1 MRVILDTNVVVSAL
15 VWGGTPFKLLQ
26 AATDGDIDLYTSPV
40 LMDELREVLAREHL
54 ASRLV
59 QQCASVEAAIGLH
72 GELAIK
78 VSPVVTPRV
87 VADDPDD
94 DHVLAA
100 AIAANVQ
107 LIVSGDKKHLL
118 SIKSYQNIPI
128 LAPADALGFIE
139 VNK

>member
-1 MRVILDTNVVVSAL
+1 MQVVLDTNVVVSAL
-15 VWGGTPFKLLQ
+15 VWGGTPFTLLQ
-26 AATDGDIDLYTSPV
+26 AAADGDIDLYTSI
-40 LMDELREVLAREHL
+40 LMAELREVLAREHL

-59 QQCASVEAAIGLH
+59 RQYASVESAIGLY
-72 GELAIK
+72 GELAIR
-78 VSPVVTPRV
+78 VSPLVTPRV

-100 AIAANVQ
+100 AIAANAQ

-118 SIKSYQNIPI
+118 SIMSYQNIPI
-128 LAPADALGFIE
+128 LAPAATLRFIE